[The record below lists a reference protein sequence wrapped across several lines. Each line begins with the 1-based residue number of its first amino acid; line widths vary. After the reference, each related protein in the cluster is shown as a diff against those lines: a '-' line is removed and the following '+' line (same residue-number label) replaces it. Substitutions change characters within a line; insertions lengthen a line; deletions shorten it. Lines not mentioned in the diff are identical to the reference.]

1 MKKVWNSGL
10 KQGIF
15 LYTVLYT
22 IATVV
27 NSVLYLMNGI
37 YEDPNGNWHEIDRAI
52 IVLIVV
58 LAFVMI
64 KYLKMKN
71 YWLKS
76 LVVYVPTMLLAFSY
90 VWVVG
95 FRDTLA
101 STAYRDI
108 FVNYTIGFVIVS
120 VIGWIPYRIK
130 NKKTDL

>member
-1 MKKVWNSGL
+1 MKKVWNSWL

-27 NSVLYLMNGI
+27 NSVLYLINGI

-64 KYLKMKN
+64 KHLKMKY

-76 LVVYVPTMLLAFSY
+76 LVVYAPTMLLAFSY

-101 STAYRDI
+101 TSAYRDI
-108 FVNYTIGFVIVS
+108 FVNYTIGFVIAS
-120 VIGWIPYRIK
+120 VIGWILYRMK

>member
-1 MKKVWNSGL
+1 MKKVWNSWL

-37 YEDPNGNWHEIDRAI
+37 YEDPNGNWHEIDRAF

-71 YWLKS
+71 YWIKS

-101 STAYRDI
+101 TSAYRDI
-108 FVNYTIGFVIVS
+108 FVNYTIGFVIAS
-120 VIGWIPYRIK
+120 VIGWILYRMK